1 MNSIN
6 VLAMDNTVDLAISE
20 VSLASGI
27 SVNGSI
33 IMLVA
38 ILIISYLISF
48 LLFRWDNK
56 TKIKLKKA

>member
-6 VLAMDNTVDLAISE
+6 VLAMDNTVATAVSE
-20 VSLASGI
+20 TSLASGI
-27 SVNGSI
+27 SVNESI
-33 IMLVA
+33 IMLVTV
-38 ILIISYLISF
+38 LIISYLISL